1 MEWRKLPAD
10 ASAIFLPDFCRAVAP
25 ESFLPMRAYKVKQL
39 CLLEYLLPSLFI
51 MSYRSRI
58 YRSTL
63 TDLYNPNA
71 LIVNETF
78 KFLNQLTIVSI
89 FPFPPQSIKSLDGM
103 HLSNSRERPLA
114 RLPSGEL
121 VRSAHGGYQD
131 PQLSQ
136 HGGPSSQHGGPL
148 SQHGGGSP
156 LHRTPTT
163 STHKSIPITPPRT
176 VGTYSRSGSGGS
188 SRDSSRHDNNL
199 SPQSSLHGRNRY
211 LTYPPS

>member
-1 MEWRKLPAD
+1 
-10 ASAIFLPDFCRAVAP
+10 
-25 ESFLPMRAYKVKQL
+25 
-39 CLLEYLLPSLFI
+39 
-51 MSYRSRI
+51 
-58 YRSTL
+58 
-63 TDLYNPNA
+63 
-71 LIVNETF
+71 
-78 KFLNQLTIVSI
+78 
-89 FPFPPQSIKSLDGM
+89 M

-136 HGGPSSQHGGPL
+136 HGGPSSQHGG
-148 SQHGGGSP
+148 GSP

-163 STHKSIPITPPRT
+163 STHKSIPITPPRI
-176 VGTYSRSGSGGS
+176 VGTYYSRSGSGGS

-211 LTYPPS
+211 LTYPPSRYLTYPPSSCRTSLLLLPFYIIYVPLKHHIAFNR